1 MGRWVGGH
9 WHPCQAGRTGIPQ
22 GPGLSWL
29 GEGCR
34 PPLSPTWKQMCVPGS
49 EGHSSGQW
57 TEPVGRSPGAV
68 PWVRLHPLRWPQF
81 PHMDHWLRC
90 PPEILPR
97 VQFRVQG
104 LVIPPVHLS
113 VHPSPLKY
121 PLKASGCPAPT
132 SAADAQ
138 FQGDPLPH
146 RGENTS
152 REGREDQ
159 QAGRRP
165 RPAHLPSPCP
175 ARGQPRCPE
184 LESGRQEHRR
194 QGGGQGWMGGC
205 VGDANTA
212 QMRQGVWSVVQL
224 SLTLEVGTCQSE
236 GRGG

>member
-1 MGRWVGGH
+1 MGH
-9 WHPCQAGRTGIPQ
+9 
-22 GPGLSWL
+22 
-29 GEGCR
+29 
-34 PPLSPTWKQMCVPGS
+34 
-49 EGHSSGQW
+49 
-57 TEPVGRSPGAV
+57 SPGAV
-68 PWVRLHPLRWPQF
+68 PWVRSHPLRWPQF

-90 PPEILPR
+90 PPKILPR

-146 RGENTS
+146 SGENMS

-159 QAGRRP
+159 QAGGRP

-184 LESGRQEHRR
+184 LESGRQEHRQ
-194 QGGGQGWMGGC
+194 QGWGEGWMGGC
-205 VGDANTA
+205 VGDVKHCSDATRYVECGPA
-212 QMRQGVWSVVQL
+212 FPDPGGGHSPIRGPWRLRKTDPQGEAARLGASSVAV
-224 SLTLEVGTCQSE
+224 SIGSCSSE
-236 GRGG
+236 QPQR